1 MGSSSLIT
9 SFQVV
14 ITVSTR
20 FECKE
25 QDHKF
30 DMGGF
35 MSNLL
40 VLIFASILMSC
51 SSFQG
56 RELGEISSPGYQ
68 YGRQMDERAL
78 RSGFMER

>member
-1 MGSSSLIT
+1 
-9 SFQVV
+9 
-14 ITVSTR
+14 
-20 FECKE
+20 
-25 QDHKF
+25 
-30 DMGGF
+30 

-40 VLIFASILMSC
+40 VLVFASVLMSC

-68 YGRQMDERAL
+68 YGRQLDERTL